1 MGLIMAKLDLQDFNK
16 QVEAECEATKSEN
29 DSPHFLIG
37 TLMGKLSWER
47 WEHQNEVARLQQ
59 DLDIARSR

>member
-1 MGLIMAKLDLQDFNK
+1 MGLIMANALRHFDEMVN
-16 QVEAECEATKSEN
+16 AECEATKFED